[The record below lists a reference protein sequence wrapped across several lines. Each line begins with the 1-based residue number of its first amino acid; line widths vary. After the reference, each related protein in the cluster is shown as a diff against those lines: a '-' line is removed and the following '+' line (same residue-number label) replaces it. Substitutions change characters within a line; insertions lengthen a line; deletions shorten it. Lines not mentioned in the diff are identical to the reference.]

1 MPELLPFKSI
11 TMKISIELKNEQIQL
26 IQLGKLKSS

>member
-1 MPELLPFKSI
+1 MPETHLSKII
-11 TMKISIELKNEQIQL
+11 TMKNSIELKKEQIQL